1 MTSTRRSPDHP
12 PAPRRAGALL
22 AVAALV
28 ALVVAIYAP
37 VGQFGFLDLDDDQ
50 YVVQNPRVRAG
61 LTTEGVTWA
70 FTAFHA
76 ANWHPL
82 TWLSHM
88 ADVELFGLDPGRHH
102 QVNLLLHAL
111 DAVLLFLFLLR
122 ATGATWRS
130 ALAAALFAV
139 HPLHVES
146 VAWISERKDVLSTLF
161 WLVTCLAWLGYVRR
175 PSPARYAGAMIAYG
189 LGLLA
194 KPMLV
199 TLPLVLLLL
208 DAWPLRRLPPGR
220 LSVRSLFPLVRE
232 KLPLLVMAAASALVT
247 WLAQSRGG
255 GVLDTVALSLPV
267 RLGNALLSAA
277 TYLWQCAWP
286 VRLAAL
292 YPHPGLLSSGLSGAQ
307 VALSATV
314 LLGLSALAAW
324 QWRRGPW
331 LAVGWLWFLVALL
344 PVVGIVQVGDQ
355 GHADRYTY
363 VPLIGIFVALAWSIP
378 SVASRWGRAAVG
390 ATSALV
396 IVGLSLQARRQ
407 VSTWRDSVTLFE
419 HALSVT
425 DGNYHAW
432 RGLGS
437 AYLAAARPDKA
448 LPALQE
454 SLRLQPEDPNT
465 WMNLGFA
472 AFRAGSP
479 PESMAAFEQALRRK
493 PNDPTIL
500 LNLGVVAATQGD
512 WARVDEVR
520 ASLARIGSDRVDEL
534 DRRVRRLR
542 GAPSARR
549 LGLPGSPP

>member
-1 MTSTRRSPDHP
+1 MPSARPSSDQPLAP
-12 PAPRRAGALL
+12 PRKWVVLAG
-22 AVAALV
+22 AALV
-28 ALVVAIYAP
+28 TLVVAIYAP
-37 VGQFGFLDLDDDQ
+37 VGQFGFLNLDDDQ
-50 YVVQNPRVRAG
+50 YVTQNQWVRAG

-102 QVNLLLHAL
+102 QVNVLLHAL
-111 DAVLLFLFLLR
+111 DTVLLFLFLLL

-175 PSPARYAGAMIAYG
+175 PSPARYAGVMVAYG

-208 DAWPLRRLPPGR
+208 DAWPLRRLPRGR
-220 LSVRSLFPLVRE
+220 PWVRGLRPLVME
-232 KLPLLVMAAASALVT
+232 KLPMLAMAAASTLVT

-255 GVLDTVALSLPV
+255 GVLDTVGLSLPV
-267 RLGNALLSAA
+267 RLGNAMLSAA
-277 TYLWQCAWP
+277 TYLWQSVWP
-286 VRLAAL
+286 ARLAAL
-292 YPHPGLLSSGLSGAQ
+292 YPHPGLLPSGLSGVQ
-307 VALSATV
+307 VAVSSMV
-314 LLGLSALAAW
+314 LLGLSAVAAW
-324 QWRRGPW
+324 QWRPRPW
-331 LAVGWLWFLVALL
+331 LGVGWLWFLVTLL

-363 VPLIGIFVALAWSIP
+363 VPLIGIFVALAWSVP
-378 SVASRWGRAAVG
+378 FASSRSGRAAVG
-390 ATSALV
+390 AASMLV
-396 IVGLSLQARRQ
+396 IGGLSLQARRQ
-407 VSTWRDSVTLFE
+407 VSTWRDSVTMFE
-419 HALSVT
+419 HAISMT

-437 AYLAAARPDKA
+437 AHLAAGRLDRAI
-448 LPALQE
+448 PALQE

-472 AFRAGSP
+472 TFRAGRP
-479 PESMAAFEQALRRK
+479 PESRAAFEQALRRN
-493 PNDPTIL
+493 PDDPTIL
-500 LNLGVVAATQGD
+500 LNLGVVAATQRD
-512 WARVDEVR
+512 WARVEEVR
-520 ASLARIGSDRVDEL
+520 ASLARTGADRVDEL
-534 DRRVRRLR
+534 DRRVRRFR
-542 GAPSARR
+542 
-549 LGLPGSPP
+549 PGSPPLK